1 MRCSRKGTVI
11 CKIIR
16 STHTLLPRIENVWK
30 SPVLLL
36 RGTVPVSLGDLML
49 WSLLLPVS
57 RPRLKV
63 EHLGIVHLG
72 TVWRAK
78 SSVLGSR
85 SQVSYPETEL

>member
-1 MRCSRKGTVI
+1 
-11 CKIIR
+11 
-16 STHTLLPRIENVWK
+16 
-30 SPVLLL
+30 
-36 RGTVPVSLGDLML
+36 ML